1 MTTTSYSTPAGDP
14 WPEAAN
20 FPPPEVPQ
28 PDPAQP
34 DPAPLFPEQPLPP
47 TGPKGV
53 ASWSGR
59 LRTLPARTWRGRADD
74 PRWVRPALLALLAAT
89 AVLYLWG
96 LSASGWANAFYSAAV
111 QAGSQSWKAL
121 FFGSSDAGNFITV
134 DKPPLSLWPMALS
147 ARIFGLSSWSV
158 LAPQALMGA
167 ATVGVLYATVRRRF
181 SPLGGLLAG
190 AALALTPVA
199 ALMFRFNNPDALL
212 ALLLTL
218 AGYGLVRA
226 IEAAGTRWLLFT
238 GVMFGLAFLTK
249 TLQAFLV
256 LPAFALVYLVVA
268 PTGLWRR
275 VRQLLLAGAA
285 MVVAG
290 GWWVAVVELLPASA
304 RPYIGG
310 SQDNSF
316 LSLTFGYNGLGRING
331 DETGS
336 VGGGGRLPAGIEAP
350 AGAMRGGRGWGETGI
365 TRLFDGDIGGQIAW
379 LLPAALI
386 LLVAGLWATRRYG
399 RTDTARAAFLV
410 WGGALLST
418 ALVFSFMSGIF
429 HQYYT
434 VALAPAVAALVGM
447 GVDGL
452 WRARHRLPWALVLA
466 GTLAVTAVWA
476 FVLLGRS
483 GDFLPWLRWAVLV
496 GGLAAAVA
504 LVAGQ
509 FAGRVD
515 GRRGARIASVSG
527 LVGLAAALGGPAA
540 YAVDTVG
547 TPHTGSIVTAGPAV
561 QGAFGPGGG
570 GRGGKGFAGNGRM
583 FLPGGQNGGG
593 QNGGGVNGVPPQG
606 GAGGFTG
613 GGQNGGGFPGGGFNG
628 GAQGGNGGFPGGGS
642 GNGNGSGGFPNGGDG
657 GHRERGS
664 GGANGTGRSGGGT
677 GGFNGGGQNGGG
689 FNGGNGF
696 NGGQNGGDRS
706 GGFPGPGG
714 TGGPGGMGGL
724 LGGTKVSDEAASLLE
739 ENADHY
745 TWAAAT
751 SGSQNAASYQLATG
765 KPVMALGGFN
775 GTDPSLSLAGFQK
788 YVQEGKVHW
797 FIGGGSARG
806 FGAGGANGAEGGR
819 GDGREQESE
828 TAQIESWVAS
838 HFTAKTV
845 GSTTFYDLTAP
856 LS

>member
-1 MTTTSYSTPAGDP
+1 MTTSSYSPPAGEP

-20 FPPPEVPQ
+20 FPPPEVP
-28 PDPAQP
+28 PGPARP

-47 TGPKGV
+47 AGPKGP

-59 LRTLPARTWRGRADD
+59 LRTLPARAWRGRADD

-89 AVLYLWG
+89 TVLYLWG
-96 LSASGWANAFYSAAV
+96 LSASGWANSFYSAAV
-111 QAGSQSWKAL
+111 QAGSQSWKAF
-121 FFGSSDAGNFITV
+121 FFGSSDAANFITV
-134 DKPPLSLWPMALS
+134 DKPPASLWPMALS

-212 ALLLTL
+212 VLLLTL
-218 AGYGLVRA
+218 AAYGLVRA
-226 IEAAGTRWLLFT
+226 VEAAGTRWLVFT
-238 GVMFGLAFLTK
+238 GVVFGLAFLTK

-256 LPAFALVYLVVA
+256 LPAFAVIYLVVA

-275 VRQLLLAGAA
+275 VRQLLLSGAA

-304 RPYIGG
+304 RPYVGG

-336 VGGGGRLPAGIEAP
+336 VGGGARMPAGLDLP
-350 AGAMRGGRGWGETGI
+350 GGAMRGGGHGWGQTGL
-365 TRLFDGDIGGQIAW
+365 TRMFGTDIGGQIAW

-386 LLVAGLWATRRYG
+386 LLVAALWATRRYA

-410 WGGALLST
+410 WGGWLLST
-418 ALVFSFMSGIF
+418 ALIFSFMSGIF

-483 GDFLPWLRWAVLV
+483 PDFVPWLRWAVLV
-496 GGLAAAVA
+496 GGPLAAAA
-504 LVAGQ
+504 LAAGPLVVGSPVAGSP
-509 FAGRVD
+509 AGRFS
-515 GRRGARIASVSG
+515 GRTGARIASVAG

-540 YAVDTVG
+540 YAVDTVN
-547 TPHTGSIVTAGPAV
+547 TPHTGSIVTAGPGV
-561 QGAFGPGGG
+561 DGAFGPGGT
-570 GRGGKGFAGNGRM
+570 GRKGGKGFPGGGNGRG
-583 FLPGGQNGGG
+583 FGQGFPGGQNGQNG
-593 QNGGGVNGVPPQG
+593 QNGQP
-606 GAGGFTG
+606 
-613 GGQNGGGFPGGGFNG
+613 GFPGG
-628 GAQGGNGGFPGGGS
+628 QGFPGSGAGAGTDH
-642 GNGNGSGGFPNGGDG
+642 GNGR
-657 GHRERGS
+657 HERG
-664 GGANGTGRSGGGT
+664 NGTGNGFPGTQAPEGTGT
-677 GGFNGGGQNGGG
+677 GGLLGSGTAGG
-689 FNGGNGF
+689 
-696 NGGQNGGDRS
+696 
-706 GGFPGPGG
+706 PP
-714 TGGPGGMGGL
+714 PGGMGGL
-724 LGGTKVSDEAASLLE
+724 LDGPKVTDEVAAMLK

-751 SGSQNAASYQLATG
+751 VGSQTAAGYQLATG
-765 KPVMALGGFN
+765 EPVMALGGFN
-775 GTDPSLSLAGFQK
+775 GTDPSLTLDGFRT

-797 FIGGGSARG
+797 FIGAGGSHRG
-806 FGAGGANGAEGGR
+806 FGGAGGDEGG
-819 GDGREQESE
+819 QQNES
-828 TAQIESWVAS
+828 ARIASWVTA
-838 HFTAKTV
+838 HFTAKTI

-856 LS
+856 TS